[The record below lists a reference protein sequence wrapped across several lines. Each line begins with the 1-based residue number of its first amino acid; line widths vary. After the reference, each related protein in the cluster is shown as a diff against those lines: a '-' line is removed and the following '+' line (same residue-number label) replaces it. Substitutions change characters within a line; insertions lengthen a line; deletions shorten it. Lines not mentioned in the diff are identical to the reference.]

1 MNRKHL
7 AVIVVGLIAL
17 LMLQGVVEV
26 RKRLVK
32 LQNDVAGAQGTASGM
47 ELLLSTERTA
57 VRGIEERSAEMRSF
71 LDAWVGPLSQVNTPE
86 GGELN
91 VASRVKEAGLVT
103 LAQRFEV
110 AANAGNDAIPRVL
123 RAHLTF
129 EDDYAKTMN
138 WLGEVE
144 ETMPSSRVTD
154 LRIVRG
160 EAGNDIRINLVLDV
174 PLLAKEALA
183 AP

>member
-1 MNRKHL
+1 MNRKHF
-7 AVIVVGLIAL
+7 AVIVVGLLAL

-26 RKRLVK
+26 RKRLVA
-32 LQNDVAGAQGTASGM
+32 LQNEVADAQALAGGT
-47 ELLLSTERTA
+47 ELLLGTERA
-57 VRGIEERSAEMRSF
+57 AMRGIEETSAAMREF
-71 LDAWVGPLSQVNTPE
+71 LDAWVGPLSQVDTPE

-129 EDDYAKTMN
+129 EDDFAKTLN
-138 WLGEVE
+138 WLGQVE

-154 LRIVRG
+154 LKIVRG
-160 EAGNDIRINLVLDV
+160 ENGNDIRLNLVLDV
-174 PLLAKEALA
+174 PLLAKEVTA